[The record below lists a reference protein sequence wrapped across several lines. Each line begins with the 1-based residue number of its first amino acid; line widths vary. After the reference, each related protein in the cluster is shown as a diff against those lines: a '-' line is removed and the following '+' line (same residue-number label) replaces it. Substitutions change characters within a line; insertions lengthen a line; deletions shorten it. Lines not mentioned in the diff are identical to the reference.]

1 MSERTHY
8 VELGVSETATAGEIR
23 TAYRRLVLLY
33 HPDRS
38 GDKATTERFV
48 RISEAYRALADDKAR
63 GEYDAGLKYRR
74 DREKERTAPP
84 KPQPTRAEPT
94 TPKSGPRTVGDEIA
108 RVQQAA
114 AMFSAG
120 KYDHAESILNMVL
133 KTTPGNALAHAM
145 LGDIAAQRGDLRQ
158 AITRYSYAVQ
168 FAPNNAAY
176 QRRYEELFAQ
186 STKVTRNAYVE
197 AKDAKAGPI
206 IVATLLVSLMAV
218 VISVSRDKPI
228 FPGWEI
234 VDTLSF
240 TFVLLAFLAGIT
252 VGVAVSIGKYV
263 DSLRGV
269 SMSASGRASPLAVVF
284 VVGAI
289 NFWVAALSYFAT
301 GLARDA
307 FTYSA
312 SRVIAI
318 VAAITILFAL
328 CASMSSLSPLQAVL
342 WGGNIVWAGALAGWA
357 IADGFR

>member
-1 MSERTHY
+1 MTERTHY

-48 RISEAYRALADDKAR
+48 RISEAYRSLADEKAR
-63 GEYDAGLKYRR
+63 SEYDAGLKYRR
-74 DREKERTAPP
+74 DREKERAAPP
-84 KPQPTRAEPT
+84 RPQQPRTEPT
-94 TPKSGPRTVGDEIA
+94 APKSGPRTVGDEVA

-120 KYDHAESILNMVL
+120 KYDHAESVLNMVL
-133 KTTPGNALAHAM
+133 RTTPNNALAHAM

-168 FAPNNAAY
+168 FAPTNAAY

-186 STKVTRNAYVE
+186 SSKVTRNAYDD
-197 AKDAKAGPI
+197 AKDATAGPI
-206 IVATLLVSLMAV
+206 VVATLVMSLMAV
-218 VISVSRDKPI
+218 VISVSNDRAI
-228 FPGWEI
+228 FPGWEL
-234 VDTLSF
+234 VNTLSF
-240 TFVLLAFLAGIT
+240 TFVLLAFLAGIAA
-252 VGVAVSIGKYV
+252 GVAISIGRYA

-269 SMSASGRASPLAVVF
+269 SMSASGRMSPLAIVFIVGVV
-284 VVGAI
+284 
-289 NFWVAALSYFAT
+289 NFWVAALAYFAT

-312 SRVIAI
+312 SRVIAV
-318 VAAITILFAL
+318 VAGITILFAL
-328 CASMSSLSPLQAVL
+328 CASMATVSPWQALL
-342 WGGNIVWAGALAGWA
+342 WGGNIVWVGALAGWA
-357 IADGFR
+357 VADGFR